1 MCRRECITVTLIR
14 VFPRVLMSQCPLP
27 TRSGHNCLSLKG
39 PIGQE
44 AMSEDEYIAA
54 IGARWPSDTVK
65 DAPSVETIQLADE
78 AVRTFPSS
86 AKLWVMRGDLLQ
98 LADVQTG
105 YTLEGSERS
114 YRAAIKADPSFIEGY
129 RELAYFLDVVMGKR
143 RKAKRYFDKA
153 RRLQSALDRS
163 FP

>member
-1 MCRRECITVTLIR
+1 
-14 VFPRVLMSQCPLP
+14 
-27 TRSGHNCLSLKG
+27 
-39 PIGQE
+39 
-44 AMSEDEYIAA
+44 
-54 IGARWPSDTVK
+54 
-65 DAPSVETIQLADE
+65 
-78 AVRTFPSS
+78 
-86 AKLWVMRGDLLQ
+86 MRGDLLQ
-98 LADVQTG
+98 LANVQTG
-105 YTLEGSERS
+105 YALDESERS